1 MIGQSGSLAVCE
13 PGEGVDIAVCVVG
26 IGMSKVGQGGRGIVL
41 TIAHAVA
48 AEHSGSA
55 LAGNILISEL
65 VPEEFGLGIS
75 AAAWEQGVEIG
86 QAVEAVVYP
95 EGGGVVVEMVI
106 FLKR

>member
-13 PGEGVDIAVCVVG
+13 PGEGGDIAVCVVG
-26 IGMSKVGQGGRGIVL
+26 LGQGGRGIVL

>member
-1 MIGQSGSLAVCE
+1 MIGKNGSLAVCE
-13 PGEGVDIAVCVVG
+13 PGEGGDIAVCVVG

-65 VPEEFGLGIS
+65 MAELFKGVYNARSSNIYPREPVEGIIEPERRDS
-75 AAAWEQGVEIG
+75 
-86 QAVEAVVYP
+86 
-95 EGGGVVVEMVI
+95 
-106 FLKR
+106 